1 MKGFIVKCDKSK
13 IDANVNKLQSSN
25 SNLKICLVSMQGQRT
40 REGRNEG
47 KCSLMCHT
55 QIVQSDQITLFLYY
69 VYCYIKNANYT
80 HSAFL
85 YVDKYVLQILV
96 TSTN

>member
-1 MKGFIVKCDKSK
+1 
-13 IDANVNKLQSSN
+13 
-25 SNLKICLVSMQGQRT
+25 MQGQRT

-69 VYCYIKNANYT
+69 VYCYIKNANYM

-85 YVDKYVLQILV
+85 YVHRYVLQFGEYFICKESPLQIDFEKMQFLYIPIPIK
-96 TSTN
+96 